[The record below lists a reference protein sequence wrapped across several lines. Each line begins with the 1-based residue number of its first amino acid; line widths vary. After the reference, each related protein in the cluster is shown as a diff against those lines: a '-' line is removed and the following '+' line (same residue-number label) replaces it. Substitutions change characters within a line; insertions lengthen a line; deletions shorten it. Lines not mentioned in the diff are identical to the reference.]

1 MILGPYPHISGKG
14 GGVGALDGSVKIPSE
29 YLDDFSC
36 LLRASLIDIVKNSGG
51 GVLLR
56 PTKFVPG

>member
-1 MILGPYPHISGKG
+1 MS
-14 GGVGALDGSVKIPSE
+14 SE

-36 LLRASLIDIVKNSGG
+36 ILRASLIIIVKNR

-56 PTKFVPG
+56 PPKFVPGPVIVISI